1 MFINSRFDSFAKT
14 TILITA
20 SALLF
25 GACSGDSA
33 APTSGAVS
41 GERTS
46 YEITGDHALGNPDA
60 KVTIVEYASVT
71 CGACGNWHTNVWPE
85 LKSTYVDTGKVRFV
99 YREFPTGVVNLAN
112 VGHLLANCAGEDKSF
127 GLIDV
132 QMKRQRQIIN
142 SADVKGEYV
151 ALAKSAGM
159 NEAAFDACMADQ
171 EKIDRLKKVADD
183 ASNAGVTGTPT
194 FFINGKKEQMF
205 VIEDFHKKLAPL
217 LGEDTPTLADKA
229 AEEPVEE

>member
-1 MFINSRFDSFAKT
+1 MINTRFVSFTKT
-14 TILITA
+14 TITLAAGT
-20 SALLF
+20 LLLA
-25 GACSGDSA
+25 ACSGDSA
-33 APTSGAVS
+33 KPVSGAIS
-41 GERTS
+41 GERSS
-46 YEITGDHALGNPDA
+46 YEVAGDHALGNPDA
-60 KVTIVEYASVT
+60 KITVVEYASVT

-85 LKSTYVDTGKVRFV
+85 FKSTYVDTGKVRFV

-112 VGHLLANCAGEDKSF
+112 VGHLLANCAGEDKFF

-132 QMKRQRQIIN
+132 QMKRQNQIVN

-217 LGEDTPTLADKA
+217 LGEDAPTQ
-229 AEEPVEE
+229 AEEKE

>member
-1 MFINSRFDSFAKT
+1 MTNIRFDSFAKT
-14 TILITA
+14 TIVIA
-20 SALLF
+20 AGVLLL

-33 APTSGAVS
+33 KPASGPVS
-41 GERTS
+41 GERTA
-46 YEITGDHALGNPDA
+46 YEVAGDHAMGNPDA
-60 KVTIVEYASVT
+60 KVTVVEYASVT

-85 LKSTYVDTGKVRFV
+85 FKSTYIDTGKVRFV
-99 YREFPTGVVNLAN
+99 YREFPTGVVSLAN
-112 VGHLLANCAGEDKSF
+112 VGHLLANCAGEDKFF

-132 QMKRQRQIIN
+132 QMKRQSQIIN

-171 EKIDRLKKVADD
+171 AQIDRLKKVADD

-217 LGEDTPTLADKA
+217 LGEDAPQPPKEQQ
-229 AEEPVEE
+229 AEEQQ

>member
-1 MFINSRFDSFAKT
+1 MFKNIRFDSLSKT
-14 TILITA
+14 TITLAAGT
-20 SALLF
+20 LLLA
-25 GACSGDSA
+25 ACSGESEKPA
-33 APTSGAVS
+33 TGAVS

-46 YEITGDHALGNPDA
+46 YEVPGDHALGNPDA
-60 KVTIVEYASVT
+60 KVTVVEYASVT

-85 LKSTYVDTGKVRFV
+85 FKSTYIDTGKVRFV

-112 VGHLLANCAGEDKSF
+112 VGHLLANCAGEDKFF

-132 QMKRQRQIIN
+132 QMKRQSQIVN

-217 LGEDTPTLADKA
+217 LGEDAPQPP
-229 AEEPVEE
+229 EEKE

>member
-14 TILITA
+14 TIMITA
-20 SALLF
+20 SALFL

-33 APTSGAVS
+33 KSTSGAVS
-41 GERTS
+41 GERTA
-46 YEITGDHALGNPDA
+46 YEVAGDHALGNPDA
-60 KVTIVEYASVT
+60 KVTVVEYASVT

-85 LKSTYVDTGKVRFV
+85 FKSTYVDTGKVRFV
-99 YREFPTGVVNLAN
+99 YREFPTGVVSLAN
-112 VGHLLANCAGEDKSF
+112 VGHLLANCAGEDKFF

-132 QMKRQRQIIN
+132 QMKRQSQIIN
-142 SADVKGEYV
+142 SSDVKGEYV

-159 NEAAFDACMADQ
+159 NEAAFDACMADEEQ
-171 EKIDRLKKVADD
+171 ISRLRKVADD

-217 LGEDTPTLADKA
+217 LGDDAPKQP
-229 AEEPVEE
+229 EEKQEEQE